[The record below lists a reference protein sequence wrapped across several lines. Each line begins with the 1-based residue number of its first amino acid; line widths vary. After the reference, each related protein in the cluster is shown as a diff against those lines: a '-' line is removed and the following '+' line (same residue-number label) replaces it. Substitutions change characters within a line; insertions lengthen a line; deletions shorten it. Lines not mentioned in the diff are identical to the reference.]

1 MHNNRINKRQAIS
14 NKNVHNHDYSVPDI
28 ISCDIG

>member
-1 MHNNRINKRQAIS
+1 MKKINKRQAIS
-14 NKNVHNHDYSVPDI
+14 NKNVHNHDSSVPDI